1 MLIAA
6 LVLVSG
12 ATGGGVKGE
21 YFRTVSDGVR
31 AHLQHLMI
39 YAGIRVD
46 DPVADRT
53 RKVQSW
59 GILDRWRSRYGRQ
72 ITFSDVGSKWA
83 PADRGYAADIQSVAN
98 AFHNSYCRGPDPA
111 PELLAAATGT
121 GRASNSP
128 ARNRQQQP
136 AASRSRRP
144 PLSGHASAMTD
155 AASSSLDA
163 TATSG
168 ASETSHNRG

>member
-1 MLIAA
+1 MATEINAA
-6 LVLVSG
+6 LVKDLKQRGMLEDTLVIWGGEFGRTVYSQGGIG
-12 ATGGGVKGE
+12 AYGRDHHPRCFSVFFAGGGVKGE

-39 YAGIRVD
+39 YAGMRVD

-83 PADRGYAADIQSVAN
+83 PADRGYAADN
-98 AFHNSYCRGPDPA
+98 RGPARDGTA
-111 PELLAAATGT
+111 PPQLDQVTQEPDDEC
-121 GRASNSP
+121 RK
-128 ARNRQQQP
+128 Q
-136 AASRSRRP
+136 
-144 PLSGHASAMTD
+144 D
-155 AASSSLDA
+155 AD
-163 TATSG
+163 G
-168 ASETSHNRG
+168 NDKRD